1 MNRRNTPLLAGLAV
15 VLCLG
20 LFWVMD
26 PSVEP
31 EMAAAEDVP
40 TRPLNHPP
48 SAVRPTPAEE
58 PVAEEGD
65 QPWPEE
71 GPPTEPE
78 AVAAPEAP
86 VTGSVWPIS
95 KDGIDGAIREIMH
108 DIRGCYQDALAD
120 LPELEGGFKVR
131 FTVEDVDGLGEV
143 TAVEIRDMKSST
155 HPELVDGPMEDC
167 VLDLFE
173 TLQFDVPEAGQTQV
187 SYPFVF
193 SRG

>member
-48 SAVRPTPAEE
+48 SAVRPTPAGE
-58 PVAEEGD
+58 PVTEEGD

-95 KDGIDGAIREIMH
+95 IDGIDGAIREPE
-108 DIRGCYQDALAD
+108 DALAD
-120 LPELEGGFKVR
+120 ALAAAAIDKPLVR
-131 FTVEDVDGLGEV
+131 
-143 TAVEIRDMKSST
+143 TASGSVRSAPPPLLQRAGRQAAAAQRRD
-155 HPELVDGPMEDC
+155 
-167 VLDLFE
+167 
-173 TLQFDVPEAGQTQV
+173 
-187 SYPFVF
+187 
-193 SRG
+193 